1 MAAREA
7 PGRTAG
13 RREHRSGNQQ
23 ETVRNHCATLPNSGW
38 NAAAS
43 ATGRMSTHGNPLE
56 RWAGGVISARSL
68 WLILVTAPRAT
79 MTLRA
84 GTSAPAADLGTFPP
98 RLADIMAPTADSA
111 ARMRATHGA
120 TRGAIWDATWNH
132 SPARTADL

>member
-43 ATGRMSTHGNPLE
+43 ATGRTSTHGNPVATVSRRCDQRSKLVAHFGH
-56 RWAGGVISARSL
+56 RAQGDDDAAG
-68 WLILVTAPRAT
+68 WD
-79 MTLRA
+79 LRA
-84 GTSAPAADLGTFPP
+84 GGGP
-98 RLADIMAPTADSA
+98 RDISA
-111 ARMRATHGA
+111 A
-120 TRGAIWDATWNH
+120 
-132 SPARTADL
+132 AR